1 MATQRQRKQ
10 LRFAA
15 SEKKKKQ
22 KRRQG
27 QACKMEME
35 IWYRGCLGAMV
46 SETKTSG
53 LKKRSGKKRKTE
65 GKCVK
70 CRKRQLAIS
79 QFGTFGIFL
88 RYTLFSLLL
97 LLSFAWQNKC
107 THRFQGVRPW
117 WDPPPSR
124 IVFSLLV
131 NCEKSTNGNCSDFLL
146 MLHMFW
152 AARWPRVDPPYATA
166 TASPFY
172 KLYLVNYR
180 QCGRGSSPTRPLV
193 TCEFLC
199 LVKQN

>member
-46 SETKTSG
+46 SETKMSS
-53 LKKRSGKKRKTE
+53 LKKRCGKKRKTE

-88 RYTLFSLLL
+88 RYTLSLLFFFFL
-97 LLSFAWQNKC
+97 LLGKINARIDFRAS
-107 THRFQGVRPW
+107 
-117 WDPPPSR
+117 DPDETPLPSR

-146 MLHMFW
+146 MLHMFC
-152 AARWPRVDPPYATA
+152 AAR
-166 TASPFY
+166 
-172 KLYLVNYR
+172 
-180 QCGRGSSPTRPLV
+180 
-193 TCEFLC
+193 
-199 LVKQN
+199 

>member
-1 MATQRQRKQ
+1 MGCGLAGTSCGTSGNRCQLAPCPQPCPGHVPVVATQRQRKQ

-15 SEKKKKQ
+15 SEKKKKKQ

-46 SETKTSG
+46 SETKTSS
-53 LKKRSGKKRKTE
+53 LKKKRSGKKRKTE

-88 RYTLFSLLL
+88 RYTLSLLFFFFFFL
-97 LLSFAWQNKC
+97 LGKINARIDFRAS
-107 THRFQGVRPW
+107 
-117 WDPPPSR
+117 DPDEPPSPPSR

-146 MLHMFW
+146 MLHMF
-152 AARWPRVDPPYATA
+152 
-166 TASPFY
+166 
-172 KLYLVNYR
+172 
-180 QCGRGSSPTRPLV
+180 
-193 TCEFLC
+193 
-199 LVKQN
+199 